1 MCWEWLQGFGGSED
15 IQELPNSQWPTG
27 ARHTHPL
34 RQVKRDGED
43 EISKPPLQTHTLLCT
58 HQHRDVQIFHSAAP
72 AWFPLLYAGLRHASV
87 INEKTQRKW
96 LYIACVF
103 ERESTRKAFMH
114 IQMYPLFFFTMLKT
128 ALN

>member
-1 MCWEWLQGFGGSED
+1 MAGGRGAGGGGKGMVKTVCCEWLQGFGGGED

-27 ARHTHPL
+27 ARRTHPL

-72 AWFPLLYAGLRHASV
+72 ARSPLLYAGLRHASV
-87 INEKTQRKW
+87 INEKTQRKR
-96 LYIACVF
+96 LYTLCVCV
-103 ERESTRKAFMH
+103 
-114 IQMYPLFFFTMLKT
+114 
-128 ALN
+128 